1 MAILTNMVF
10 DRTQSDVD
18 ALVSIMQKA
27 NAQGFDSL
35 TQAELDFIKTAQKGA
50 YNAAD
55 VNRVVSAYNTLV
67 ADLAAEGYPVT
78 LAGTIPTKAA
88 SGLLLDTE
96 GEVYLQNVE
105 IIRSALPVFD
115 DTPPTPTTMNN
126 LTFQKANDIEKILYD
141 VSVAI
146 QNMIDAYF
154 YSGELYCGE
163 V

>member
-10 DRTQSDVD
+10 DRTQADVD

-27 NAQGFDSL
+27 NAQGFSSL
-35 TQAELDFIKTAQKGA
+35 TPAEIAFIKTAQKGA
-50 YNAAD
+50 YNSAD

-78 LAGTIPTKAA
+78 LAGSIPTKAT
-88 SGLLLDTE
+88 SMLLLDTE
-96 GEVYLQNVE
+96 GEIYLQNVE

-115 DTPPTPTTMNN
+115 NTPPTPTTMDN
-126 LTFQKANDIEKILYD
+126 LTYQKANDIEKILYD

>member
-10 DRTQSDVD
+10 DRTQADVD
-18 ALVSIMQKA
+18 ALISIMTKA
-27 NAQGFDSL
+27 NAEGFDAL
-35 TQAELDFIKTAQKGA
+35 TVEELDFIKVAQKGA
-50 YNAAD
+50 YNAED
-55 VNRVVSAYNTLV
+55 INRVVSAFATLV
-67 ADLAAEGYPVT
+67 SDLAAEGYPVT
-78 LAGTIPTKAA
+78 LAGTIPTKSA

-96 GEVYLQNVE
+96 GEIYLQNVE

-115 DTPPTPTTMNN
+115 DTPPTPSTMNN

-154 YSGELYCGE
+154 FCGELYCGE